1 MAELRE
7 RDNKKKTYA
16 LEPTT
21 NGGTEPL
28 QKKVPL
34 DGDGVSVEGGKGVKL
49 KRQVGLISGIALIV
63 GTMIGSGIFVS
74 PKGVLTQTESV
85 GMSLIVWLL
94 CGLLSVMGALCYA
107 ELGTM
112 VPKSGAEYAYLMAAV
127 GPIPAYLFAWTS
139 TIVIKPSSLSIIA
152 LSFGAYVSEPFF
164 DSDCGPPV
172 AAVKLFAIL
181 AILLIVFINCASV
194 KWATAVQN
202 FFTAAK
208 LIALVIIIIVGFI
221 KLFQGNIQYLTPSTA
236 FAGSSG
242 NVFAYGIA
250 FYQGLWAYDGWNQL
264 NYITEELI
272 NPYRNLPLAII
283 IGIPL
288 VTGLYILVNIAYFT
302 VMSPEELLQSGAV
315 AVTLAQRS
323 LGPTMAWI
331 IPFFVCCS
339 TFGAING
346 STFTAG
352 RLTFVAAREGHMVE
366 ILSMVHVKRYTPFP
380 ALVFQSL
387 IAILM
392 LLPGDFESLVNY
404 FSFAAWMFYG
414 GTVLALLVLRYRHP
428 DWHRPIKV
436 PILIPI
442 IVLIASV
449 YLVIA
454 PIIDEP
460 ALEYLFAFLFILAGL
475 LFYVPFV
482 HYKYEPPFMK
492 HITVFL
498 QLLLEVAPTSYF
510 EPGDEEPEA

>member
-1 MAELRE
+1 MTEVRE
-7 RDNKKKTYA
+7 REGKKGEYTV
-16 LEPTT
+16 EPVE
-21 NGGTEPL
+21 NGGAEPL
-28 QKKVPL
+28 GKKVPL
-34 DGDGVSVEGGKGVKL
+34 DGDGVSVGDGKGVKL

-74 PKGVLTQTESV
+74 PKGVLTQTDSV
-85 GMSLIVWLL
+85 GMSLVVWLL
-94 CGLLSVMGALCYA
+94 CGVLATMGALCYA
-107 ELGTM
+107 ELGT
-112 VPKSGAEYAYLMAAV
+112 VIPKSGAEYAYLFYL

-152 LSFGAYVSEPFF
+152 LSFGAYVAEPFF
-164 DSDCGPPV
+164 SSECGPPPMAIKMF
-172 AAVKLFAIL
+172 AAL

-208 LIALVIIIIVGFI
+208 LLALVIIIIVGFV
-221 KLFQGNIQYLTPSTA
+221 KLIQGDVRYLTPSTS
-236 FAGSSG
+236 FQGSST

-264 NYITEELI
+264 NYITEELVK
-272 NPYRNLPLAII
+272 PHRNLPLAII

-288 VTGLYILVNIAYFT
+288 VTVLYLLVNIAYFT
-302 VMSPEELLQSGAV
+302 AMSPDELLQSGAV
-315 AVTLAQRS
+315 AVTFANRT
-323 LGPTMAWI
+323 LGVMAWLM
-331 IPFFVCCS
+331 PVAVAFS
-339 TFGAING
+339 TFGAANG
-346 STFTAG
+346 TCFTAG

-380 ALVFQSL
+380 ALVFQSF

-404 FSFAAWMFYG
+404 FSFAAWLFYG
-414 GTVLALLVLRYRHP
+414 GTVAALLVLRYKHP
-428 DWHRPIKV
+428 EWHRPIKV

-475 LFYVPFV
+475 IFYVPFV
-482 HYKYEPPFMK
+482 HYKYVPPFMK
-492 HITVFL
+492 HITVFF

-510 EPGDEEPEA
+510 EPEEDEDA

>member
-1 MAELRE
+1 MTEVRE
-7 RDNKKKTYA
+7 REGKKGEYTV
-16 LEPTT
+16 EPVE
-21 NGGTEPL
+21 NGGAEPL
-28 QKKVPL
+28 GKKVPL
-34 DGDGVSVEGGKGVKL
+34 DGDGVSVGDGKGVKL

-74 PKGVLTQTESV
+74 PKGVLTQTDSV
-85 GMSLIVWLL
+85 GMSLVVWLL
-94 CGLLSVMGALCYA
+94 CGVLATMGALCYA
-107 ELGTM
+107 ELGCLI
-112 VPKSGAEYAYLMAAV
+112 PKSGGEYYYLKDTFGNPV
-127 GPIPAYLFAWTS
+127 GFMLAWV
-139 TIVIKPSSLSIIA
+139 TILMIKTSSLSIIA
-152 LSFGAYVSEPFF
+152 LSFASYVLAPFF
-164 DSDCGPPV
+164 TGECATPV
-172 AAVKLFAIL
+172 VIQKVLAASCI
-181 AILLIVFINCASV
+181 ILIVFINCASV

-208 LIALVIIIIVGFI
+208 LLALVIIIIVGFV
-221 KLFQGNIQYLTPSTA
+221 KLIQGDVRYLTPSTS
-236 FAGSSG
+236 FQGSST

-264 NYITEELI
+264 NYITEELVK
-272 NPYRNLPLAII
+272 PHRNLPLAII

-288 VTGLYILVNIAYFT
+288 VTVLYLLVNIAYFT
-302 VMSPEELLQSGAV
+302 AMSPDELLQSGAV
-315 AVTLAQRS
+315 AVTFANRT
-323 LGPTMAWI
+323 LGVMAWLM
-331 IPFFVCCS
+331 PVAVAFS
-339 TFGAING
+339 TFGAANG
-346 STFTAG
+346 TCFTAG

-380 ALVFQSL
+380 ALVFQSF

-404 FSFAAWMFYG
+404 FSFAAWLFYG
-414 GTVLALLVLRYRHP
+414 GTVAALLVLRYKHP
-428 DWHRPIKV
+428 EWHRPIKV

-475 LFYVPFV
+475 IFYVPFV
-482 HYKYEPPFMK
+482 HYKYVPPFMK
-492 HITVFL
+492 HITVFF

-510 EPGDEEPEA
+510 EPEEDEDA

>member
-7 RDNKKKTYA
+7 RENKKKTYA

-94 CGLLSVMGALCYA
+94 CGLLSVMGALSYA
-107 ELGTM
+107 ELGTII
-112 VPKSGAEYAYLMAAV
+112 PKSGGEYYYLKDTF
-127 GPIPAYLFAWTS
+127 GNPFGFLFAWVS
-139 TIVIKPSSLSIIA
+139 ILMIKPSSLAIIA
-152 LSFGAYVSEPFF
+152 LSFAEYVTEPFF
-164 DSDCGPPV
+164 GAECEKPITT
-172 AAVKLFAIL
+172 VKLMAAIC
-181 AILLIVFINCASV
+181 IILIVFINCASV

-315 AVTLAQRS
+315 AVTFANRT
-323 LGPTMAWI
+323 LGVMAWI
-331 IPFFVCCS
+331 MPVAVAFS
-339 TFGAING
+339 TFGAANG
-346 STFTAG
+346 TCFTAG

-454 PIIDEP
+454 PIIDQP

-475 LFYVPFV
+475 IFYVPFV

-510 EPGDEEPEA
+510 EPGDEGPEA